1 MSFLRTG
8 RALLRRLLAA
18 TCVRAAGWFAHRE
31 TGWLLACHN
40 ALLRQAGIRAP
51 EPFFADR
58 GFRCLY
64 PGNITLGRHVSLGH
78 DNHIWAFLPV
88 RIGAY
93 TQTAK
98 DLLIIAGSHDVN
110 TLEPLAGQDVVIGP
124 GCWIGARV
132 TIIGGVTIGRG
143 CVIGAGAVVRGNLPD
158 WSVAAGVPARVIR
171 TRAPAPRMFNPFG
184 HYTHADLDGAGG

>member
-1 MSFLRTG
+1 
-8 RALLRRLLAA
+8 
-18 TCVRAAGWFAHRE
+18 
-31 TGWLLACHN
+31 
-40 ALLRQAGIRAP
+40 
-51 EPFFADR
+51 
-58 GFRCLY
+58 
-64 PGNITLGRHVSLGH
+64 
-78 DNHIWAFLPV
+78 V